1 MYSGK
6 LATLAREWE
15 QSLPQL
21 SPFPVQGTKFMVC
34 TGTVG
39 FCAQQLLSPAAV
51 NINKGFKSN
60 SMLGF
65 HRNTNFIILAYVK
78 CMSY

>member
-6 LATLAREWE
+6 LATLSREWR
-15 QSLPQL
+15 QYLPQL
-21 SPFPVQGTKFMVC
+21 PHFPLQGTQFMVC
-34 TGTVG
+34 MGTVG

-65 HRNTNFIILAYVK
+65 HRNTNFVILAYMK
-78 CMSY
+78 CTS